1 MTFFAY
7 LLERIDNDCPP
18 LNPAP
23 SSVSPK
29 YCLGIPKA
37 PKNLFLNESKSASD
51 LISTSPPICEV
62 EIPFY
67 ENRWI
72 YKQIMVRR

>member
-1 MTFFAY
+1 M
-7 LLERIDNDCPP
+7 DNDCPP

-37 PKNLFLNESKSASD
+37 PKNLFLNESKSESD

-62 EIPFY
+62 EIQPC
-67 ENRWI
+67 
-72 YKQIMVRR
+72 